1 MKPSLW
7 KCKDGRTLR
16 ISDMETSHIT
26 NSMRMLERMHEQRL
40 CSMPYPD
47 FQGEMAQM
55 YAEQEFDAYM
65 NASVEDVF
73 PIYKHLEKELLKR
86 NKKGV

>member
-7 KCKDGRTLR
+7 KCKDGRAVP
-16 ISDMETSHIT
+16 IKDMTTDHII
-26 NSMRMLERMHEQRL
+26 NSMRMLDRMHEQTQFD
-40 CSMPYPD
+40 MPYPA

-65 NASVEDVF
+65 DSSVEDVF

-86 NKKGV
+86 NKKGL

>member
-7 KCKDGRTLR
+7 KCKDGQVIR
-16 ISDMETSHIT
+16 IVDMSTDHIV
-26 NSMRMLERMHEQRL
+26 NSMRILERMHTQTL
-40 CSMPYPD
+40 LDMPCPM

-55 YAEQEFDAYM
+55 YAEMEFDAYM
-65 NASVEDVF
+65 DSSVEDVY
-73 PIYKHLEKELLKR
+73 PIYGHLEKELLKR

>member
-1 MKPSLW
+1 MKTVLW
-7 KCKDGRTLR
+7 KCKDGRTIR
-16 ISDMETSHIT
+16 IADMETSHII
-26 NSMRMLERMHEQRL
+26 NSMRMLERMHEQML
-40 CSMPYPD
+40 WSMPDPC

-65 NASVEDVF
+65 DSSVEDVF

>member
-1 MKPSLW
+1 MKAALW

-16 ISDMETSHIT
+16 ISDMETSHII
-26 NSMRMLERMHEQRL
+26 NSMRMLERMHEQML
-40 CSMPYPD
+40 WSMPAPC

-65 NASVEDVF
+65 DSSVEDVF